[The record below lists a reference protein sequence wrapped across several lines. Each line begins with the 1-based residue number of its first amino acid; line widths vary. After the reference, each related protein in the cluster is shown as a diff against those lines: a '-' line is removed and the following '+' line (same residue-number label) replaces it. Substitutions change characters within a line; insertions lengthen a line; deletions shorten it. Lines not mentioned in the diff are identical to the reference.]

1 MSFNKNA
8 EAEILANLGILTNQH
23 LSREGSHRDS
33 ITDIKETSNRT
44 RLLSSSDNDKSSL
57 NFDSDDDGVVVFNN
71 SNSLTTDYSKKIIK
85 MSNWQSYLVVLPII
99 LFMSYL
105 IGIFHSLPE
114 GYQNELYKFSSTS
127 FFGIGIGIYTSKKL
141 FETYNPIK
149 LILASTSLAYIFL
162 VVGTI
167 LTGFTQYIAVIIF
180 LIQLFYFI
188 KASLL
193 ILISTSTETRTF
205 FLLYFFIALGGLIA
219 PISMSKSSFYVTN
232 VEIKTPHLITKKDIQ
247 VNMEI
252 NTTIKSTDS
261 INTLKSISDDDFQS
275 TTTYTNLNQSTK
287 ISKPD
292 SVVGVSENQDKK
304 TEENALQRAA
314 AEEKRKKNESETQ
327 SSFISMKSTTNTE
340 VKSTGDVHST
350 PTTTPFTTNSIKE
363 TNATTKLTNKEVEEL
378 ETTTIT
384 TKESKTTKSTEDLLL
399 QKTTEKVIEM
409 TTQKTKIIE
418 GPYSVRQD
426 FIIDKTYLLENL
438 FLVLLLSIIPSLF
451 FVILD
456 LLKIKKLP
464 NDIVLKFV
472 ESKTYSSLP
481 LKGVILSY
489 IIWLLLSIIECTF
502 AYCQINKL
510 VKNKNENLFLPML
523 PIFSLLFIRFIGIF
537 YCKKLVTKRMIHF
550 VQIIS
555 IFCVGGTLFIISN
568 YKNSK
573 IDSQMNV
580 QYLNGIL
587 GLFIG
592 SISPVYFNWISKMVQ
607 KQTTSLLNHFI
618 ITYLGS
624 ILIAKVLFTYLLKN
638 IDEGKVENSLYIIL
652 MLLIIL
658 EITFAF
664 LSLHLSSYY
673 RQTEIARLTNSLSGN
688 SRKQN
693 GDVSVKIKK
702 NKYGYNRLVNETEH
716 NFDSLS
722 LIVSDSDSNDE
733 IFS

>member
-1 MSFNKNA
+1 MSFTKNA

-99 LFMSYL
+99 LFMSYQ

-114 GYQNELYKFSSTS
+114 GYQNELYKFSSAS
-127 FFGIGIGIYTSKKL
+127 FF
-141 FETYNPIK
+141 
-149 LILASTSLAYIFL
+149 
-162 VVGTI
+162 
-167 LTGFTQYIAVIIF
+167 
-180 LIQLFYFI
+180 
-188 KASLL
+188 
-193 ILISTSTETRTF
+193 
-205 FLLYFFIALGGLIA
+205 GGLIA

-232 VEIKTPHLITKKDIQ
+232 VEIKTPQLITKRDIS

-252 NTTIKSTDS
+252 NTTTISTES
-261 INTLKSISDDDFQS
+261 INTLKIISNDDFQS
-275 TTTYTNLNQSTK
+275 TTTYINLNQSTR

-327 SSFISMKSTTNTE
+327 SSFISIKSTTDTE
-340 VKSTGDVHST
+340 VKSTGDERST
-350 PTTTPFTTNSIKE
+350 SATTPFTTSSNSIKE
-363 TNATTKLTNKEVEEL
+363 NNATTKLTNKGVEEL

-384 TKESKTTKSTEDLLL
+384 TKESKTTKSSEDLLL
-399 QKTTEKVIEM
+399 QKTTEKVIEV
-409 TTQKTKIIE
+409 TTQKTKIIG

-426 FIIDKTYLLENL
+426 FVIDKIYLLENL
-438 FLVLLLSIIPSLF
+438 LLVLLLSIVPSLF

-456 LLKIKKLP
+456 LLKVKKLP
-464 NDIVLKFV
+464 NDIILKFV

-481 LKGVILSY
+481 LRGIILSY

-523 PIFSLLFIRFIGIF
+523 PILSLLFVRFIGIF

-550 VQIIS
+550 VQVIS
-555 IFCVGGTLFIISN
+555 IFCVGGALFIISN
-568 YKNSK
+568 YKNNK
-573 IDSQMNV
+573 TDSQRNVQYLNQRNV

-587 GLFIG
+587 GLLIG

-607 KQTTSLLNHFI
+607 KQTISLLNHFI
-618 ITYLGS
+618 IAYLGS
-624 ILIAKVLFTYLLKN
+624 ILIAKVLFTYLLKD
-638 IDEGKVENSLYIIL
+638 IDEGKVENSLYIVL
-652 MLLIIL
+652 MLLILL

-673 RQTEIARLTNSLSGN
+673 RQTEIARLTNYLSGN

-693 GDVSVKIKK
+693 GDASVKIKK

-722 LIVSDSDSNDE
+722 LIVSDSDGDSNDE
-733 IFS
+733 IFN